1 MTLHLR
7 RWRSE
12 VLKTLLSMS
21 FLLSF
26 STSGISA
33 TMTIEQL
40 RDVCAGP
47 NGSAGQTAC
56 AAYLMGVVHGLQ
68 LGTSWTKRGE
78 PFCIPESISSPQAI
92 QLFNKSVTQSL
103 DLQAAVAPHWA
114 AALANAFPCRK

>member
-1 MTLHLR
+1 MLRTLV
-7 RWRSE
+7 SMAF
-12 VLKTLLSMS
+12 LLSMV
-21 FLLSF
+21 
-26 STSGISA
+26 TSGMSA

-47 NGSAGQTAC
+47 NGSSGQTAC

-68 LGTSWTKRGE
+68 LGTSWTRRGE

-92 QLFNKSVTQSL
+92 QLFNKSVTQAL
-103 DLQAAVAPHWA
+103 DLQTAVAPHWA